1 MELMIICSLLFWCFC
16 HPSSNPKELKK
27 RKRNYKY
34 TIDFPVAQMGL
45 LLSTIALNL
54 SLFEAHKLQGYR
66 PEK

>member
-1 MELMIICSLLFWCFC
+1 MELMIICGLLFWCCC
-16 HPSSNPKELKK
+16 HSSSNPKKLKK
-27 RKRNYKY
+27 RKKNDKH
-34 TIDFPVAQMGL
+34 TIAFPVAQMGL